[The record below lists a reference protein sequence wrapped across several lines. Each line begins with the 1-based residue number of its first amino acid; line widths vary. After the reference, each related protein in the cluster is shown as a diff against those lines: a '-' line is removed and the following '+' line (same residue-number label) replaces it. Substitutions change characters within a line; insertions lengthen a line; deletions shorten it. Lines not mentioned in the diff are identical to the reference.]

1 MSDHLNIQGDDHHSD
16 DGLITEE
23 MNEYVSVRI
32 GEQLFGAP
40 VNEIREVFAPQ
51 SVTSVPTAPAEVAGL
66 LNLRGRIVTAI
77 DARCRLGMPPRE
89 DDDAGMALG
98 VELGSEIF
106 GLIVDSVG
114 EVLRRPSAELEPV
127 PAHVDAKWR
136 SMVKGVHRLDKELLA
151 VLDISALL
159 GLAATDEAA

>member
-1 MSDHLNIQGDDHHSD
+1 MTVTHNE
-16 DGLITEE
+16 DGIATEE

-32 GEQLFGAP
+32 GNQLFGAP

-77 DARCRLGMPPRE
+77 DARCRLGMPPR
-89 DDDAGMALG
+89 DANDAGMALG

-127 PAHVDAKWR
+127 PAHVDPKWR
-136 SMVKGVHRLDKELLA
+136 SMVKGVHRLEKELLA

-159 GLAATDEAA
+159 GMAGSAEAA